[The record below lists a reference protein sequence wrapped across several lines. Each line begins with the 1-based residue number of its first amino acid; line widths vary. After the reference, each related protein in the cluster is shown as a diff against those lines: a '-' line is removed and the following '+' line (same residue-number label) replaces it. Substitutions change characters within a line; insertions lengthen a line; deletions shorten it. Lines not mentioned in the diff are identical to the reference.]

1 MPRMTFIEHDGTA
14 HEVGASSGSSVMQAA
29 VANRVPGILADC
41 GGNCACATCHVY
53 VDPAWRERTGEPDA
67 NERAMIECALFVQE
81 GSRLSC
87 QIIVNDG
94 LDGLT
99 VRLPESQT

>member
-1 MPRMTFIEHDGTA
+1 MPKITFIEHDGTA
-14 HEVGASSGSSVMQAA
+14 HDVGAVSGSSVMQAA
-29 VANRVPGILADC
+29 VANGVPGILAEC

-53 VDPAWRERTGEPDA
+53 VDPAWRDRTGEPDA
-67 NERAMIECALFVQE
+67 NEKEMIECVLFVQE
-81 GSRLSC
+81 ESRLSC